1 MRKGLIV
8 LFSIAFSL
16 LGLIAERYFF
26 SGIEIEKPLY
36 VSYFITYLLYLVI
49 GLMLLKWFNQLNP
62 YVIGLILLFPQIIL
76 LFFIFFTIK
85 ERIPVIYPISTYMVF
100 LGVLSGLFLKKMHYK
115 LFLVFFL
122 FSGASAFLYFKFI
135 SLDVIMDKAKP
146 KFNAK
151 DISAFRLNS
160 LRAVDQRIDTNL
172 FKGKVVFLE
181 FWFKNCQ
188 PCIKKMEIIERVRK
202 TFLGN
207 QEILFCTVNA
217 GNIDSYDTF
226 LSTTRA
232 ETYKGF
238 LNIYDSAGLFA
249 KQNSIES
256 FPTDLIIYNGQILRV
271 FNGWDYSMENEYI
284 SETQK
289 ILSQQ
294 RIQK

>member
-16 LGLIAERYFF
+16 LILIAERYFF

-36 VSYFITYLLYLVI
+36 VSYFITYLLYIVISLLLV
-49 GLMLLKWFNQLNP
+49 KRFHQLNP

-76 LFFIFFTIK
+76 LFLILFSIK
-85 ERIPVIYPISTYMVF
+85 ERIPVIYPISTIMVF
-100 LGVLSGLFLKKMHYK
+100 LGVLSGLLLTKMRYK
-115 LFLVFFL
+115 AFLVFFL
-122 FSGASAFLYFKFI
+122 FSCASAFLYFKFI
-135 SLDVIMDKAKP
+135 SLSVIMDKAKS
-146 KFNAK
+146 KVNEK
-151 DISAFRLNS
+151 DISAFGLNS
-160 LRAVDQRIDTNL
+160 LRAVDHRIDMNL
-172 FKGKVVFLE
+172 FKDKVVFLE

-188 PCIKKMEIIERVRK
+188 PCVKKMEIIERVRK

-226 LSTTRA
+226 LSITGT
-232 ETYKGF
+232 EIYKGF

-256 FPTDLIIYNGQILRV
+256 FPTDLIINNGKILRV
-271 FNGWDYSMENEYI
+271 FNGWENSMQNEYI

-289 ILSQQ
+289 LLSQQ
-294 RIQK
+294 KIKE